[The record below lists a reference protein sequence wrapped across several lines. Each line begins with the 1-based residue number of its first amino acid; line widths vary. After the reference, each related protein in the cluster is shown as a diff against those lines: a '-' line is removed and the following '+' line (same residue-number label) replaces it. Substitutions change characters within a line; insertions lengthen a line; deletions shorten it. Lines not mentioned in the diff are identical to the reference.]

1 MINIELPYNS
11 VIPFL
16 GIYPKGG
23 KKKTNT
29 KNICTPM
36 FIATLLTITKTQKQT
51 MFLGGRFRREGTYT
65 YLRLIHTAIW
75 QKPIQHCK
83 TNILQLKMKK
93 KKKNN

>member
-23 KKKTNT
+23 KKTNT

-36 FIATLLTITKTQKQT
+36 FIAALLNNNRNMKTNYVS
-51 MFLGGRFRREGTYT
+51 GREVQERGRGH
-65 YLRLIHTAIW
+65 IHTYG
-75 QKPIQHCK
+75 
-83 TNILQLKMKK
+83 
-93 KKKNN
+93 